1 MLLTATCLFGL
12 EKLVGEE
19 IDALGYKRVE
29 TIDGR
34 VTFEAPPEAVAV
46 CNLNFRFAERLYIN
60 MGSFYA
66 NTFEQLFQGVKNIPW
81 EQYIG
86 EYDAFPVKG
95 HSIKSKLFSI
105 PDCQKIIK
113 KAVVTRFEGVYG
125 RKQFPETGV
134 TYKIEFFILND
145 KASLM
150 IDTSGEGLHKRGYR
164 TEANLAPIRETLA
177 AAMVSLSRPRDEV
190 ILVDPC
196 CGSGTIP
203 IEAAL
208 MDMNMAPG
216 INRSFAAEEFP
227 AFPKTMW
234 EDAKAQARL
243 RQRAPVRK
251 IFGFDIDPESLKI
264 ARNNARRAGTEHI
277 VFEERDVRN
286 FVSPIEEAR
295 GTIVCNPPYGERL
308 MDKESAFKL
317 YEDMG
322 KAFSKNVPNW
332 QLYII
337 SSDEN
342 FQKHFGRRADKARK
356 MYNGMIKC
364 ELFQFFRKTLDKPKG
379 KC

>member
-19 IDALGYKRVE
+19 IDSLGYKRVE

-34 VTFEAPPEAVAV
+34 VTFEAPPSAVAV
-46 CNLNFRFAERLYIN
+46 CNINFRFAERLYVN
-60 MGSFYA
+60 MGSFPA
-66 NTFEQLFQGVKNIPW
+66 NTFEQLFQGVKSIPW
-81 EQYIG
+81 EEYIG
-86 EYDAFPVKG
+86 EYDEFPVKG

-113 KAVVTRFEGVYG
+113 KSVVTRLEGVYG
-125 RKQFPETGV
+125 RKVFPETGV

-145 KASLM
+145 KATLM

-177 AAMVSLSRPRDEV
+177 AAMVALSRPRDEV

-208 MDMNMAPG
+208 MDMNVAPG
-216 INRSFAAEEFP
+216 INRSFAAESFP
-227 AFPKTMW
+227 AFPAEMW
-234 EDAKAQARL
+234 SEAREAAKSKERT
-243 RQRAPVRK
+243 PVRK
-251 IFGFDIDPESLKI
+251 VFGFDIDDEALNI
-264 ARNNARRAGTEHI
+264 ARNNAHRAGCEHI
-277 VFEERDVRN
+277 VFERKDARRFE
-286 FVSPIEEAR
+286 SPIPEAR

-308 MDKESAFKL
+308 MDKESAYKL
-317 YEDMG
+317 YRDMG
-322 KAFSKNVPNW
+322 NAFGYSVPNW

-337 SSDEN
+337 SSDAD

-379 KC
+379 K

>member
-12 EKLVGEE
+12 EKLVGED
-19 IDALGYKRVE
+19 IDSLGYKRVE

-46 CNLNFRFAERLYIN
+46 CNINLRYAERLYIN
-60 MGSFYA
+60 MGSFPA

-95 HSIKSKLFSI
+95 HSIKSKLFSL

-113 KAVVTRFEGVYG
+113 KSIVTRLEGVYG
-125 RKQFPETGV
+125 RKLFPETGV
-134 TYKIEFFILND
+134 TYKVEFFILND
-145 KASLM
+145 KATLM

-164 TEANLAPIRETLA
+164 IESNDAPIRETLA
-177 AAMVSLSRPRDEV
+177 AAMVTLSRPRDEV

-208 MDMNMAPG
+208 IDMNVAPG
-216 INRSFAAEEFP
+216 INRTFAAEQFP
-227 AFPKTMW
+227 AFPPAVW
-234 EDAKAQARL
+234 EVARKAAKEKERE
-243 RQRAPVRK
+243 PVRK
-251 IFGFDIDPESLKI
+251 IFGFDIDEKALNI
-264 ARNNARRAGTEHI
+264 ARNNARRAGVTHI
-277 VFEERDVRN
+277 VFENRDARE
-286 FVSPIEEAR
+286 FTSPIPDAR
-295 GTIVCNPPYGERL
+295 GTVVCNPPYGERL
-308 MDKESAFKL
+308 MDKKSAYEL
-317 YEDMG
+317 YSDMG
-322 KAFSKNVPNW
+322 KAFSKSVPNW

-337 SSDEN
+337 SSDNE
-342 FQKHFGRRADKARK
+342 FPKHFGRRADKARK

-379 KC
+379 K

>member
-19 IDALGYKRVE
+19 IDLLGYKRVE

-34 VTFEAPPEAVAV
+34 VTFEAPPSAVAV
-46 CNLNFRFAERLYIN
+46 CNINFRFAERLYIN
-60 MGSFYA
+60 MGSFPA
-66 NTFEQLFQGVKNIPW
+66 TTFEQLFQGVKSIPW
-81 EQYIG
+81 EEYIG

-113 KAVVTRFEGVYG
+113 KSVVTRLEGVYG
-125 RKQFPETGV
+125 RKFFPETKV

-145 KASLM
+145 KATLM
-150 IDTSGEGLHKRGYR
+150 IDTSGDGLHKRGYR

-177 AAMVSLSRPRDEV
+177 AAMVALSRPRDEV

-208 MDMNMAPG
+208 MDMNVAPG
-216 INRSFAAEEFP
+216 INRAFAAESFP
-227 AFPKTMW
+227 AFPADMW
-234 EDAKAQARL
+234 SEARAQART
-243 RQRAPVRK
+243 RERSPVRK
-251 IFGFDIDPESLKI
+251 IFGFDIDDETLNI
-264 ARNNARRAGTEHI
+264 ARNNARRAGCEHI
-277 VFEERDVRN
+277 VFERKDVRQ
-286 FVSPIEEAR
+286 FTSPIPDAR

-308 MDKESAFKL
+308 MDKESAYKL
-317 YEDMG
+317 YRDMG
-322 KAFSKNVPNW
+322 SAFSASVPNW

-337 SSDEN
+337 SSDTD
-342 FQKHFGRRADKARK
+342 FQKHFGRRADKGRK

-379 KC
+379 K

>member
-12 EKLVGEE
+12 EKLVGED
-19 IDALGYKRVE
+19 IDSLGYKRVE

-34 VTFEAPPEAVAV
+34 VTFEAPPEAVAL
-46 CNLNFRFAERLYIN
+46 CNINLRYAERLYIN
-60 MGSFYA
+60 MGSFPA
-66 NTFEQLFQGVKNIPW
+66 NTFEQLFQGVKSIPW
-81 EQYIG
+81 ETYIG

-95 HSIKSKLFSI
+95 HSIKSKLFSL

-113 KAVVTRFEGVYG
+113 KSIVTRLESVYG
-125 RKQFPETGV
+125 RKLFPETGV
-134 TYKIEFFILND
+134 TYKVEFFILND
-145 KASLM
+145 KATLM

-164 TEANLAPIRETLA
+164 IEANDAPIRETLA
-177 AAMVSLSRPRDEV
+177 AAMVKISRPRDEV

-208 MDMNMAPG
+208 MDMNVAPG
-216 INRSFAAEEFP
+216 INRSFAAEKFP
-227 AFPKTMW
+227 AFPPAMW
-234 EDAKAQARL
+234 EEARKQAKAREREPQ
-243 RQRAPVRK
+243 RK
-251 IFGFDIDPESLKI
+251 IFGFDIDENALDI
-264 ARNNARRAGTEHI
+264 ARNNARRAGVTHI
-277 VFEERDVRN
+277 VFENRDVRHFN
-286 FVSPIEEAR
+286 SPIPDAR

-308 MDKESAFKL
+308 MDKASAFRL
-317 YEDMG
+317 YSDMG

-337 SSDEN
+337 SSDEE

-379 KC
+379 K

>member
-34 VTFEAPPEAVAV
+34 VTFEAPPSAVAV
-46 CNLNFRFAERLYIN
+46 CNINFRFAERLYIN
-60 MGSFYA
+60 MGSFQA
-66 NTFEQLFQGVKNIPW
+66 ETFEQLFQGVKNIPW
-81 EQYIG
+81 EEYIS
-86 EYDAFPVKG
+86 EFDAFPVKG
-95 HSIKSKLFSI
+95 HSIKSKLFSV

-113 KAVVTRFEGVYG
+113 KAAVTRLSGVYG
-125 RKQFPETGV
+125 RQIFPETGV
-134 TYKIEFFILND
+134 TYKIEFFLLNN
-145 KASLM
+145 KATLM

-177 AAMVSLSRPRDEV
+177 AAMVALSRPRDEV

-208 MDMNMAPG
+208 MDMNIAPG
-216 INRSFAAEEFP
+216 INRTFAAESFP
-227 AFPKTMW
+227 AFPASMW
-234 EDAKAQARL
+234 ESARNAA
-243 RQRAPVRK
+243 RNGQRPPVRK
-251 IFGFDIDPESLKI
+251 IYGFDVDDKALEI
-264 ARNNARRAGTEHI
+264 ARNNARRAGTGHI
-277 VFEERDVRN
+277 IFENRDVRK
-286 FVSPIEEAR
+286 FVSPVEDAR

-308 MDKESAFKL
+308 MDKESAYRL
-317 YEDMG
+317 YRDMG
-322 KAFSKNVPNW
+322 AAFSASVPNW

-337 SSDEN
+337 SSDED

-364 ELFQFFRKTLDKPKG
+364 ELFQFFRKTLDKQRG

>member
-19 IDALGYKRVE
+19 IDALGYKRIE

-34 VTFEAPPEAVAV
+34 VTFEAPPSAVAV
-46 CNLNFRFAERLYIN
+46 CNINFRFAERLYIN
-60 MGSFYA
+60 MGSFPA
-66 NTFEQLFQGVKNIPW
+66 TTFEQLFQGVKSIAW
-81 EQYIG
+81 EEYVG

-113 KAVVTRFEGVYG
+113 KSIVTRLEGVYG
-125 RKQFPETGV
+125 RKMFPETGV

-145 KASLM
+145 KATLM

-177 AAMVSLSRPRDEV
+177 AAMVALSRPRDEV

-208 MDMNMAPG
+208 MDMNVAPG
-216 INRSFAAEEFP
+216 INRSFAAENFP
-227 AFPKTMW
+227 AFPDEMW
-234 EDAKAQARL
+234 NTAREQARS
-243 RQRAPVRK
+243 RERAPVRK
-251 IFGFDIDPESLKI
+251 IFGFDIDEEALNI

-277 VFEERDVRN
+277 VFERKDARQ
-286 FVSPIEEAR
+286 FSSPIPDAR

-308 MDKESAFKL
+308 MDKESAYKL
-317 YEDMG
+317 YRDMG
-322 KAFSKNVPNW
+322 NAFGNSVPNW

-337 SSDEN
+337 SSDAD

-379 KC
+379 K